1 MLKSL
6 LGLAYFLFSMLIFL
20 YIWSTLRMDDPNLQ
34 YVTTGFIYPLLVAI
48 IKILFLTALNKAWSY
63 EESTNNVPSGSSFI
77 QYSNKFNF
85 SSMNEGKKWFT
96 CRNIS
101 CSLKIPNLVLIFLTS
116 EAQTTTKFTTNVAL
130 AFGMELA
137 GSLISLSRF
146 SSFGI
151 KVVNKA
157 SSTIKQNKIVGE
169 VIGEAVN
176 EVMDGAGDVV
186 ADILS
191 PSPPDHDSVAPHVAT
206 LDRIKPIDKAAY
218 KFVNEDVGELMANLL
233 SLPVSLGI
241 SIKFNERTIEIQQL
255 CVRGAIMLG
264 FEFVVGFVKSL
275 ARKRMGVNTANV
287 HNDINIWDAG
297 NAAFNSLAVIF
308 IIYAAFFLMN

>member
-1 MLKSL
+1 M
-6 LGLAYFLFSMLIFL
+6 
-20 YIWSTLRMDDPNLQ
+20 
-34 YVTTGFIYPLLVAI
+34 
-48 IKILFLTALNKAWSY
+48 
-63 EESTNNVPSGSSFI
+63 
-77 QYSNKFNF
+77 
-85 SSMNEGKKWFT
+85 
-96 CRNIS
+96 
-101 CSLKIPNLVLIFLTS
+101 
-116 EAQTTTKFTTNVAL
+116 
-130 AFGMELA
+130 
-137 GSLISLSRF
+137 
-146 SSFGI
+146 
-151 KVVNKA
+151 
-157 SSTIKQNKIVGE
+157 
-169 VIGEAVN
+169 
-176 EVMDGAGDVV
+176 V

-191 PSPPDHDSVAPHVAT
+191 PSPPDDDSVDPHVAT